1 MVGVGEHV
9 DRLNLGKSVSVLNEI
24 FNVACLRAGVARDV
38 DDALRRQA
46 ASGTKELLV

>member
-24 FNVACLRAGVARDV
+24 FDVAYLRVGVARDV
-38 DDALRRQA
+38 DDTLRRQA
-46 ASGTKELLV
+46 ASRTKELLI